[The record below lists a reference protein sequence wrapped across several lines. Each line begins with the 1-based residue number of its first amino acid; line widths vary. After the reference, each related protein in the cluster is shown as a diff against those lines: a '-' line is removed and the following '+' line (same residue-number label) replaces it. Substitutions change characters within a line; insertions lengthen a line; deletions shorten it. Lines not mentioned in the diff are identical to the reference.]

1 MRVYFVTLELSL
13 SVCLPR
19 RDNLLLSVP
28 LSHSASVVGACWV
41 TVPVSGCPYPHA
53 HGICVCS
60 CNSWACSCLSVC
72 LWVSEY
78 NCLSLCTPRVQH
90 FCVSVSM

>member
-1 MRVYFVTLELSL
+1 MNGDGGQGMRVYFVTLELSL

-28 LSHSASVVGACWV
+28 LSHSASVVVACWV

-60 CNSWACSCLSVC
+60 CNSVGLLMSVC
-72 LWVSEY
+72 LPVG
-78 NCLSLCTPRVQH
+78 V
-90 FCVSVSM
+90 